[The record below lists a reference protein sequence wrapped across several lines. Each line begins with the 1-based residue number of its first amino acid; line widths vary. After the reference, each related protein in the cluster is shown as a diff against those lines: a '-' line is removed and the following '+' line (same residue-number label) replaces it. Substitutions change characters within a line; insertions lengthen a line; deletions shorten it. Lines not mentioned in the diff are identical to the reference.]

1 MRFTVLTFGVAIL
14 FGAPLAIAGP
24 ALTLPSVTV
33 GKNLQ
38 MNATVT
44 LAQPAADTGLQL
56 TVTSDDPSR
65 LLLSTD
71 PEQAGSAKISVKVN
85 SKFRESREFW
95 LQGLSDHGSATYTV
109 TAEGMETANGV
120 VTLAPSAIVIVGP
133 FKQPTFPTTPRG
145 PAAKITV
152 ASVVLN
158 AANKVEKEQ
167 QIAGG
172 RQVEVTIANSSPEVG
187 KLGASKLTVAGGS
200 SFAVTQFQATAVGN
214 ATLTPVQPA
223 GFTAAAQYANVTFA
237 VALPGLA
244 IVGETYIGKNLQ
256 LAGNIAL
263 GEMAPAGGV
272 KVTLTSSDP
281 SKLVLAGKEDQVG
294 SASLTVTVPEGKF
307 TAPYFLQA
315 LGDSGE
321 VTYEAAAPGFRSR
334 TARLGL
340 APSGLIVAF
349 SHYGPP
355 DEAMVLRK
363 GALADSREFFVSLAE
378 AKEQKTYLTV
388 YTAYLHPDT
397 GRVADITV
405 QPLRPGA
412 TATAILNSSNPEV
425 AGIESPVTIRS
436 GATHANS
443 QFSPKVKGTT
453 VISVQTPSGF
463 ASPKNATSVPA
474 TVND

>member
-1 MRFTVLTFGVAIL
+1 
-14 FGAPLAIAGP
+14 
-24 ALTLPSVTV
+24 
-33 GKNLQ
+33 
-38 MNATVT
+38 
-44 LAQPAADTGLQL
+44 
-56 TVTSDDPSR
+56 
-65 LLLSTD
+65 
-71 PEQAGSAKISVKVN
+71 
-85 SKFRESREFW
+85 
-95 LQGLSDHGSATYTV
+95 
-109 TAEGMETANGV
+109 
-120 VTLAPSAIVIVGP
+120 
-133 FKQPTFPTTPRG
+133 
-145 PAAKITV
+145 
-152 ASVVLN
+152 
-158 AANKVEKEQ
+158 
-167 QIAGG
+167 
-172 RQVEVTIANSSPEVG
+172 
-187 KLGASKLTVAGGS
+187 
-200 SFAVTQFQATAVGN
+200 
-214 ATLTPVQPA
+214 
-223 GFTAAAQYANVTFA
+223 
-237 VALPGLA
+237 
-244 IVGETYIGKNLQ
+244 
-256 LAGNIAL
+256 
-263 GEMAPAGGV
+263 
-272 KVTLTSSDP
+272 
-281 SKLVLAGKEDQVG
+281 
-294 SASLTVTVPEGKF
+294 LTVTVPEGKF

>member
-1 MRFTVLTFGVAIL
+1 
-14 FGAPLAIAGP
+14 
-24 ALTLPSVTV
+24 
-33 GKNLQ
+33 
-38 MNATVT
+38 
-44 LAQPAADTGLQL
+44 
-56 TVTSDDPSR
+56 
-65 LLLSTD
+65 
-71 PEQAGSAKISVKVN
+71 
-85 SKFRESREFW
+85 
-95 LQGLSDHGSATYTV
+95 
-109 TAEGMETANGV
+109 
-120 VTLAPSAIVIVGP
+120 
-133 FKQPTFPTTPRG
+133 
-145 PAAKITV
+145 
-152 ASVVLN
+152 VVLN